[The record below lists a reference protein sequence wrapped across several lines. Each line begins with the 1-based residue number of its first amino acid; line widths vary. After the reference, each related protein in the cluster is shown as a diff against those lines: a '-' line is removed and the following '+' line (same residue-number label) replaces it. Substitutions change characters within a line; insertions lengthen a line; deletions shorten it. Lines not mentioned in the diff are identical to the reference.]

1 MLNIK
6 DWLKAKH
13 KAQFEFLDVETGSGN
28 SAKRKA
34 SRIIDGKVFCVSD
47 LVKDKNQCM
56 WLLAKFNDDLI
67 HCKITRVYFKDGRA
81 KYVTE
86 EIEIN
91 EIERL
96 ELHKP

>member
-13 KAQFEFLDVETGSGN
+13 KAQFEFLDIETGSG
-28 SAKRKA
+28 SSIKRKA

-81 KYVTE
+81 KYITE

-91 EIERL
+91 EL
-96 ELHKP
+96 EKLEVLKS